1 MFFETCML
9 VRHHFEK
16 ETIMNVKTLIAAV
29 AITLGTTSA
38 FAAGNAPASGEFN
51 MIGNADA
58 ALTTASK
65 QTSGLTRAAVIA
77 ELKRARADGELAVN
91 GELYGSVVVVKSQDG
106 HPGLKHANVIADG
119 DFSPASGEFSS

>member
-1 MFFETCML
+1 
-9 VRHHFEK
+9 
-16 ETIMNVKTLIAAV
+16 MNVKTLIAAV

-38 FAAGNAPASGEFN
+38 FAGGIAPASGEFN

-58 ALTTASK
+58 VLTTAFK
-65 QTSGLTRAAVIA
+65 QNSGLTRAAVIA

-106 HPGLKHANVIADG
+106 HPGLNRANVIADR